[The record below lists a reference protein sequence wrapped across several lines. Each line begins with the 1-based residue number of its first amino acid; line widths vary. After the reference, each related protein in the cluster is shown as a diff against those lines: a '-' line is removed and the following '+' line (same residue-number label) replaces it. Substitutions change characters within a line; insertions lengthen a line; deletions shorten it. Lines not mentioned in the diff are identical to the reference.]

1 MASEVRE
8 NRVVR
13 NDKVFRDVPVGC
25 DYAIHAHGLEGS
37 LGAGTSRDPANEHD
51 VAVRRVLDRLGA
63 EVGNEVQQIDD
74 ALGILLRPPD
84 RTRGLRPVTGD
95 VWHGNRWHP
104 GQHARLVRVEPRLP
118 PVLDPVRTSLLRQLV
133 IRPSRRHQKR
143 TGTSCHSD
151 KNGSTRDDLVSS
163 GHSSLLCLDTLHNAA
178 LSRLVLKPTDASA
191 HVTKMFD
198 RVPPVDYAEG
208 NAL

>member
-1 MASEVRE
+1 MIRFSETY
-8 NRVVR
+8 
-13 NDKVFRDVPVGC
+13 P
-25 DYAIHAHGLEGS
+25 
-37 LGAGTSRDPANEHD
+37 LGAIMRSTPTASNGPFGPVPLAIQRTNMTSPF
-51 VAVRRVLDRLGA
+51 VACSIGSAR
-63 EVGNEVQQIDD
+63 EVGNEVEQIDD